1 MDHVTNPKNVCVA
14 QQHAV
19 SDAIFVALS
28 NATFVLKRKLPAMS
42 LQFLCDSSAMIATNS
57 QNRPQVSSSY
67 IKF

>member
-14 QQHAV
+14 QQHAIT
-19 SDAIFVALS
+19 DAIFVALF

-42 LQFLCDSSAMIATNS
+42 LLFLCDSSAMLATNS
-57 QNRPQVSSSY
+57 QIRHQVGTSC